1 MMRACV
7 TVEADEVG
15 RGWGRAERVAIAE
28 VVDAA
33 ITSWSEHEVRWGDL
47 HDSGTEGAHHARVV
61 RFLREQGIELVVTH
75 HMGQGQYT
83 MIGKL
88 GIRVVLDAQ
97 GDARTAVLTAAGG

>member
-1 MMRACV
+1 VKACV
-7 TVEADEVG
+7 SLEGDQVG
-15 RGWGRAERVAIAE
+15 HGWGRVEQVAVAE
-28 VVDAA
+28 VDDGQ
-33 ITSWSEHEVRWGDL
+33 ITSWTVHDVRWGTL
-47 HDSGTEGAHHARVV
+47 HDTGTEGAHHARVV

>member
-61 RFLREQGIELVVTH
+61 RFLREHEIDLVVVTN
-75 HMGQGQYT
+75 MGEDQHRMLT
-83 MIGKL
+83 KM
-88 GIRVVLDAQ
+88 GIRVVLGAT
-97 GDARTAVLTAAGG
+97 GDARAAVLAAARG